1 MAEDAL
7 NFLLQNMQ
15 NMVVDHGALVSGAEN
30 ELNFLKSEVRTMTA
44 FLQELGAQAQPRSG
58 RSSRE
63 YERQVRDVA
72 HQAED
77 ILDECLTRAAL
88 EKSTK
93 FVSRFLNTN
102 YISLAN
108 QVKSFRR
115 DIIKPLF
122 DKYGIDKI
130 TSSTLQSSEIPHST
144 TTRPNDYNVQGSA
157 KRGTVVGF
165 EKDADTIIKL
175 LTEEEYNELEVI
187 SIIGMPGLGKTT
199 LARKIYHDK
208 RLKTQFP
215 KVIWVDV
222 SQNFQKRKVFLSI
235 LERLAKVDTPSLSD
249 DDLAA
254 TIKLYLQNQK
264 FLLFL
269 DDLWNEKD
277 WEHIEAALPKDN
289 SKGRILITS
298 RINSVAVKANCRREP
313 YKLGFLDESKSWDLL
328 QLQVFDNLNICP
340 RELDELGRK
349 IACAC
354 GGVPLAIVVIAGV
367 LLKIY
372 STSTGVNEK
381 RIQWDKVSKSV
392 RKYLHDEKGRT
403 TNLIA
408 LSYNELPLDL
418 RYCFLYLGIFP
429 EECQIPVRRLIRMWI
444 AEGFIWR
451 KPDMSLEEVGYD
463 HLKDLRDR
471 NLVMVD
477 NINIKPDG
485 YIKTCHVHDLIREF
499 CKNEASLE
507 NHNLFQEMEMSTSE
521 GTFYPPVSEIQN
533 RRRICIHSHVVDFLN
548 KQPKGPQVH
557 SFLCFAKDAVTVTSL
572 PAGTSPIPLNFNRL
586 RVLDV
591 NPIKLTKFPSKLTQ
605 LIHLRYI
612 ALSGD
617 GHDFRVLPK
626 AISSL
631 WNLQSITIETNSR
644 TFEIKGNLWKMVQL
658 RHLKTKAAI
667 ILQNKPKGTAGE
679 QLQSLSR
686 LSAQCCTQGVFNR
699 AKNLKNLGI
708 RGDLACILEVDYFKE
723 LRLLQKLKLV
733 YDVYPKVASEK
744 PLSRL
749 PVHERFPPNLR
760 ILELSGTF
768 LPWSQIRTL
777 KTLPSLEVLKLKKNA
792 FVGKYWQALNGCFAS
807 LEILAIAGTNLEVW
821 SARDGDFPK
830 LRCLVLKDCN
840 QLVKIPFDQLKEN
853 LEMLHVE
860 NVSESAVESAKKIAE
875 EKLQTQGQQS
885 AGGGGFRLMTGSEGK
900 R

>member
-44 FLQELGAQAQPRSG
+44 FLQELGMSG

-289 SKGRILITS
+289 R
-298 RINSVAVKANCRREP
+298 
-313 YKLGFLDESKSWDLL
+313 
-328 QLQVFDNLNICP
+328 
-340 RELDELGRK
+340 
-349 IACAC
+349 
-354 GGVPLAIVVIAGV
+354 
-367 LLKIY
+367 
-372 STSTGVNEK
+372 VNEK
-381 RIQWDKVSKSV
+381 RIQWDRVSKSV

-485 YIKTCHVHDLIREF
+485 YIKTCHVHDLIHGR
-499 CKNEASLE
+499 
-507 NHNLFQEMEMSTSE
+507 
-521 GTFYPPVSEIQN
+521 QN
-533 RRRICIHSHVVDFLN
+533 
-548 KQPKGPQVH
+548 
-557 SFLCFAKDAVTVTSL
+557 
-572 PAGTSPIPLNFNRL
+572 
-586 RVLDV
+586 
-591 NPIKLTKFPSKLTQ
+591 
-605 LIHLRYI
+605 
-612 ALSGD
+612 
-617 GHDFRVLPK
+617 
-626 AISSL
+626 
-631 WNLQSITIETNSR
+631 
-644 TFEIKGNLWKMVQL
+644 
-658 RHLKTKAAI
+658 
-667 ILQNKPKGTAGE
+667 IL
-679 QLQSLSR
+679 
-686 LSAQCCTQGVFNR
+686 
-699 AKNLKNLGI
+699 
-708 RGDLACILEVDYFKE
+708 
-723 LRLLQKLKLV
+723 
-733 YDVYPKVASEK
+733 
-744 PLSRL
+744 
-749 PVHERFPPNLR
+749 
-760 ILELSGTF
+760 
-768 LPWSQIRTL
+768 
-777 KTLPSLEVLKLKKNA
+777 
-792 FVGKYWQALNGCFAS
+792 
-807 LEILAIAGTNLEVW
+807 
-821 SARDGDFPK
+821 
-830 LRCLVLKDCN
+830 
-840 QLVKIPFDQLKEN
+840 
-853 LEMLHVE
+853 
-860 NVSESAVESAKKIAE
+860 
-875 EKLQTQGQQS
+875 
-885 AGGGGFRLMTGSEGK
+885 
-900 R
+900 